1 MRIILIALTILLTS
15 CQREDLEISQGDL
28 EISQGGFL
36 SFSELSDEV
45 VVLNIWADWCPPCI
59 KEMPYF
65 NKLDKLPEVTVL
77 GFHFDQFDLLNES
90 ELLTLIEKFDM
101 NFANLK
107 TDPRDIW
114 SIEIPG
120 HVPTIMIIKDN
131 EVVKTMITPQTYESL
146 LEAIEL
152 S

>member
-1 MRIILIALTILLTS
+1 MRIILAALIIFLSS
-15 CQREDLEISQGDL
+15 CQRGDL

-36 SFSELSDEV
+36 SSKELSNEV

-59 KEMPYF
+59 KEMPYYK
-65 NKLDKLPEVTVL
+65 KLDKHPEITVL
-77 GFHFDQFDLLNES
+77 GFHFDQFDLLDEA
-90 ELLTLIEKFDM
+90 ELLTLIEKLDM

-107 TDPRDIW
+107 TDPRGIW
-114 SIEIPG
+114 GIEIPG

-146 LEAIEL
+146 LEAVDI
-152 S
+152 